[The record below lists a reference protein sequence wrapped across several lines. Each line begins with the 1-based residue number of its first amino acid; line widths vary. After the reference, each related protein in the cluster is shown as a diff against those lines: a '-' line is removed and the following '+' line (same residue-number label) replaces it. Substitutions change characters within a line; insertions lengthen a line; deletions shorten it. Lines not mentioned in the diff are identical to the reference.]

1 MPDNVTK
8 HLPHI
13 LLRGTTEPEPYTN
26 PSRGGGGKFLLK
38 SRDRKLHGE
47 WLREQLSLIQEQAAS
62 LVEQRS
68 AIGVRSDI
76 GLSIQFESDPGY
88 PLKVESLED
97 QRSGIEVMNVQEMG
111 ENEKTTFATVYVPEG
126 KLKHFFKIIER
137 YLNEID
143 KRSKKPKNKK
153 LIESIANIKLASLK
167 AFWADEK
174 SFDDIALK
182 EKIWW
187 EVWLRTGE
195 SDEERTEILNT
206 FREQS
211 SKYQIQT
218 TTQQIDF
225 PERTVLLAYAS
236 KEQLLASIIL
246 LNCLAELHRARI
258 TADTFLRLPRK
269 EQYDWVQNIR
279 SRIVIPVD
287 EAPAVCILD
296 TGINRS
302 HPLIEPA
309 LNVDDMHAYNPNW
322 GVVDHDRHG
331 TEMAGL
337 SLYGDLID
345 VLNHNLPIE
354 LQHRIESAKILPPT
368 GANSPELYGD
378 VTKQAIARAEI
389 KAPFRNRAI
398 CLAITTTEFR
408 DRGQP
413 SSWSAAIDQLC
424 SGVEDDQGRLVLISG
439 GNAGFDSVKDYPT
452 INQLE
457 GIHDP
462 AQSWN
467 AVTVGAYTEKD
478 YIDTTNYPD
487 WTLVAPKG
495 GLCPTSTTS
504 ITWQKQWPFKPDI
517 VLEGGNMGRNPGA
530 NSVDYIDSLQLLS
543 TYWRPQDR
551 YFASMGDTS
560 AATALAARMAAMI
573 QASYSNFWPETIR
586 GLLIHSAAWTDE
598 MLNGL
603 KLWKEKK
610 PAIANLLRIYGFGVP
625 DLERARWSATNVLTL
640 IVQDSL
646 QPYIQNKNEIKTN
659 ELHLH
664 PLPWPRDVLMQLG
677 ETEVEMR
684 VTLSY
689 FVEPS
694 PGRRGWNKKFRYA
707 SHGLRFDTKAA
718 DETID
723 EFRRRIN
730 EIARKEIEDYD
741 ETSSDSPEWLLGPRL
756 RVNGSI
762 HSDYWHG
769 TAVKLADKGCIAVYP
784 VNGWWKERKH
794 LKRWDRKAR
803 YSLIVTIKTPSE
815 KIDIYTPV
823 ANVVLV

>member
-1 MPDNVTK
+1 MPANSTEN
-8 HLPHI
+8 LPHI
-13 LLRGTTEPEPYTN
+13 LLRDTAKSESYTN
-26 PSRGGGGKFLLK
+26 PTQGGGRQFLLK
-38 SRDRKLHGE
+38 TRDRKLHGE
-47 WLREQLSLIQEQAAS
+47 RLREQLSLIQEQAAS

-76 GLSIQFESDPGY
+76 GLSIQFESDSGY

-97 QRSGIEVMNVQEMG
+97 QRSGIEVMNVQEVG

-126 KLKHFFKIIER
+126 KLERFFKMVEG

-143 KRSKKPKNKK
+143 KRSQKPKNKK

-167 AFWADEK
+167 AFWADEE

-195 SDEERTEILNT
+195 FDEERTGILNT

-211 SKYQIQT
+211 SKYQIQV

-236 KEQLLASIIL
+236 KEQFFASIIL

-258 TADTFLRLPRK
+258 TADTFLGLPRK
-269 EQYDWVQNIR
+269 EQYAWVQNIR
-279 SRIVIPVD
+279 SRVVNPVD

-302 HPLIEPA
+302 HPLIEPG
-309 LNVDDMHAYNPNW
+309 LNVDDMHAYDRDW
-322 GVVDHDRHG
+322 EVADHYGHG

-337 SLYGDLID
+337 CLYGDLVE

-368 GANSPELYGD
+368 GANSPELYGE

-389 KAPFRNRAI
+389 TAPYRNRAI

-424 SGVEDDQGRLVLISG
+424 SGAEDDQNRLILISG
-439 GNAGFDSVKDYPT
+439 GNASFDSVKDYPT

-478 YIDTTNYPD
+478 YIDTINYPE
-487 WTLVAPKG
+487 WTLVARKG

-560 AATALAARMAAMI
+560 AATALAARIAAMI
-573 QASYSNFWPETIR
+573 QASYPNFWPETIR
-586 GLLIHSAAWTDE
+586 GLLVHSAAWTDE
-598 MLNGL
+598 MLHGL
-603 KLWKEKK
+603 NLWEEKK
-610 PAIANLLRIYGFGVP
+610 NSIEHLLRTYGFGVP
-625 DLERARWSATNVLTL
+625 DLERARWSASNVLTL
-640 IVQDSL
+640 IVQNSL
-646 QPYIQNKNEIKTN
+646 QPFMQDATDIKTN

-664 PLPWPRDVLMQLG
+664 ALPWPRDVLMQLG

-689 FVEPS
+689 FIEPS
-694 PGRRGWNKKFRYA
+694 PGRRGWDNKFRYA
-707 SHGLRFDTKAA
+707 SYGLRFDTKAA
-718 DETID
+718 TEKID

-730 EIARKEIEDYD
+730 KIARAEIKNYD
-741 ETSSDSPEWLLGPRL
+741 KTSSDSSEWLLGPDL
-756 RVNGSI
+756 RVRGSI
-762 HSDYWHG
+762 HSDYWRG
-769 TAVKLADKGCIAVYP
+769 TAVELADKGCFAVYP

-803 YSLIVTIKTPSE
+803 YSFIVTIKTPPE
-815 KIDIYTPV
+815 EIDIYTPV